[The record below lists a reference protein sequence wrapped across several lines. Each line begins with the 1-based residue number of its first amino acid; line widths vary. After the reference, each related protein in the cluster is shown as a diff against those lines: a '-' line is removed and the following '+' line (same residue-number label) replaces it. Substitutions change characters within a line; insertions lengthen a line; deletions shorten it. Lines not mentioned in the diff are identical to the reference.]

1 MCPNKYLK
9 YDNYL
14 DYNNTISYNLS
25 KYRLSKYLNYE
36 INGSELALLLDLISN
51 NNLNQ
56 SKLFSNNSV

>member
-1 MCPNKYLK
+1 LCPNKYLK

-56 SKLFSNNSV
+56 SKLFSNKSV